1 MMEIFYQYKIILVM
15 LAGLGIYLLYSRPC
29 RLNVCTNVK
38 EVEALEIAI
47 TSFENGFSKQTRKHT
62 FSKDKKKIEIVIEF
76 LKIYSFRKRLY
87 LPNQPISRAQ
97 PHTISIIFHYRD
109 KKNTMVI
116 DVFEAGDEGKIRIDQ
131 MGAGY
136 VPHCM
141 GSVGKRQELI
151 FLEELQQMINRVF
164 EDEFVVD
171 IS

>member
-1 MMEIFYQYKIILVM
+1 M

-38 EVEALEIAI
+38 EVEALEITI

-62 FSKDKKKIEIVIEF
+62 FSKDKKKIEVVIEF
-76 LKIYSFRKRLY
+76 LKIYSFRKKLY

-97 PHTISIIFHYRD
+97 PHTISLIFHYRD
-109 KKNTMVI
+109 KNDTVVI

-131 MGAGY
+131 MGDGY

-141 GSVGKRQELI
+141 GSVGKKQELI
-151 FLEELQQMINRVF
+151 FHEELLQMVNRVF